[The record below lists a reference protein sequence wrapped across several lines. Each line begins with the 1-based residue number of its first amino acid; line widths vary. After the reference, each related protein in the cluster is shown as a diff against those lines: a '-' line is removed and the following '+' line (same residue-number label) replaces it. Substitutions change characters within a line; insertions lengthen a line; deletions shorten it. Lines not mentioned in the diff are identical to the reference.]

1 MAYKGKYKV
10 KNPSKYVGAVDNV
23 VYRSSWERRFMVY
36 ADTNPNV
43 VKWNSEELVIP
54 YVSPVDGKVHRY
66 FPDFWIEVKDEKGK
80 ISHMVIEVKPKSQV
94 GPPKKATNPGPKS
107 KFRYAKAMKTWKVN
121 EAKFK
126 MAKEFCDDRKWQFKI
141 LTEDHLVK

>member
-10 KNPSKYVGAVDNV
+10 KNRSKYVGAVDNV

-36 ADTNPNV
+36 ADSNPNV

-66 FPDFWIEVKDEKGK
+66 FPDFWIEVKGESGQ
-80 ISHMVIEVKPKSQV
+80 INNIVIEVKPKGQT
-94 GPPKKATNPGPKS
+94 GPPKLGKTAKS
-107 KFRYAKAMKTWKVN
+107 KYRYLRALKTWKVN
-121 EAKFK
+121 EAKFE
-126 MAKEFCDDRKWQFKI
+126 MAREFCDDRKWQFKI

>member
-10 KNPSKYVGAVDNV
+10 KNRSKYVGAVDNV

-66 FPDFWIEVKDEKGK
+66 FPDFWIEVKGEKGK
-80 ISHMVIEVKPKSQV
+80 INHMVIEVKPKTQTV
-94 GPPKKATNPGPKS
+94 PPKLGKTAKS
-107 KFRYAKAMKTWKVN
+107 KYRYAKAMKTWKVN
-121 EAKFK
+121 EAKFN
-126 MAKEFCDDRKWQFKI
+126 MAREFCDDRKWQFKI

>member
-10 KNPSKYVGAVDNV
+10 KNRSKYVGAVDNV

-36 ADTNPNV
+36 ADTSKNII
-43 VKWNSEELVIP
+43 KWNSEEIVIP

-66 FPDFWIEVKDEKGK
+66 FPDFWIEIMGDSGLLNH
-80 ISHMVIEVKPKSQV
+80 IVIEVKPKGQI
-94 GPPKKATNPGPKS
+94 GPPKMGKTAKS
-107 KFRYAKAMKTWKVN
+107 KYRYLREMKTWKVN
-121 EAKFK
+121 EAKFE

>member
-10 KNPSKYVGAVDNV
+10 KNRSKYVGAVDNV
-23 VYRSSWERRFMVY
+23 IYRSSWERRFMVY

-66 FPDFWIEVKDEKGK
+66 YPDFWIEVKGEGGK
-80 ISHMVIEVKPKSQV
+80 INHMVIEVKPKRQV
-94 GPPKKATNPGPKS
+94 GPPRMGKTPKS
-107 KFRYAKAMKTWKVN
+107 KYRYLRDMKTLKVN
-121 EAKFK
+121 EAKFE
-126 MAKEFCDDRKWQFKI
+126 MAREFCDDRKWQFKI
-141 LTEDHLVK
+141 LTEEHLVK

>member
-10 KNPSKYVGAVDNV
+10 KNRSKYVGAVDNV
-23 VYRSSWERRFMVY
+23 VYRSSWERQFMVW
-36 ADTNPNV
+36 ADRSKQII
-43 VKWNSEELVIP
+43 KWNSEELVIP

-66 FPDFWIEVKDEKGK
+66 FPDFWVQVLEHSGK
-80 ISHMVIEVKPKSQV
+80 IVTSIIEVKPKTQM
-94 GPPKKATNPGPKS
+94 GPPKLGKTAKS
-107 KFRYAKAMKTWKVN
+107 KYRYAKAMKTWKVN

-126 MAKEFCDDRKWQFKI
+126 MAREFCDDRKWKFKI

>member
-43 VKWNSEELVIP
+43 VKWNSEGLVIP

-80 ISHMVIEVKPKSQV
+80 ISHRGRALDKMIEIIEQTYLNKQ
-94 GPPKKATNPGPKS
+94 
-107 KFRYAKAMKTWKVN
+107 
-121 EAKFK
+121 
-126 MAKEFCDDRKWQFKI
+126 
-141 LTEDHLVK
+141 

>member
-10 KNPSKYVGAVDNV
+10 KNRSKYVGAVDNV

-66 FPDFWIEVKDEKGK
+66 FPDFWIEVKGEKGK
-80 ISHMVIEVKPKSQV
+80 INHMVIEVKPKTQTV
-94 GPPKKATNPGPKS
+94 PPKLGKTAKS
-107 KFRYAKAMKTWKVN
+107 KYRYLKALKTWKVN
-121 EAKFK
+121 EAKFE
-126 MAKEFCDDRKWQFKI
+126 MAREFCDDRKWQFKI
-141 LTEDHLVK
+141 LTEEHLVK

>member
-10 KNPSKYVGAVDNV
+10 KNRSKYVGAVDNV

-36 ADTNPNV
+36 ADSNPNV

-66 FPDFWIEVKDEKGK
+66 FPDFWIEIIGDSGQLNN
-80 ISHMVIEVKPKSQV
+80 IVIEVKPKGQT
-94 GPPKKATNPGPKS
+94 GPPKMGKTAKS
-107 KFRYAKAMKTWKVN
+107 KSRFLREMKTWKVN
-121 EAKFK
+121 EAKFE

>member
-10 KNPSKYVGAVDNV
+10 RNRDKYVGEVDNV

-54 YVSPVDGKVHRY
+54 YVSPVDNKVHRY
-66 FPDFWIEVKDEKGK
+66 FPDFWIEVKDTGGSTNH
-80 ISHMVIEVKPKSQV
+80 IVIEVKPKGQT
-94 GPPKKATNPGPKS
+94 GPPKMGKTAKS
-107 KFRYAKAMKTWKVN
+107 KYRYLRELKTWKVN
-121 EAKFK
+121 EAKWDV
-126 MAKEFCDDRKWQFKI
+126 AREFCADRKWQFKI
-141 LTEDHLVK
+141 LTEDHLVR